1 MPGRAKKVTLNK
13 ATFVEIRHKGC
24 KPKRQTTRVLIN
36 YDKKDLQQLVSC
48 VERALQKSPSDP
60 PVRVTSLSYA
70 PVETTGGEG
79 GGVLDGT
86 PFCPQPKRQKS
97 STDARHKNVLLTQKT
112 FNPEVFWSM
121 EKVFLAAVVVR
132 EGDDEDDEEE
142 VVNDENN
149 RRLSNGSVATSNT
162 SPAGRGVGTIGNSSD
177 SPSPPAPKPPAQ
189 QGSLSPSSPP
199 QLDRVSRIGDAGK
212 RGGGGEGSGG
222 DSPAPPWTP
231 PGPVLSVA
239 GAGSL
244 TPAMSTLSSRGSTET
259 ERDGERGAGGD
270 SDNGSILDSSSSCCG
285 GGSVGRGRKQSSA
298 TATSSCA
305 STVPEGGGVGGGG
318 GSSEATDSPLASPGP
333 GKRSVLFRRA
343 SRLPPDTDR
352 NSGSSE
358 GGGGDVSSNGDD
370 RTAGAAAEE
379 AATGRGS
386 VVGGGTDSES
396 ADLVRGGGGV
406 RPASRGDPVAAHEQR
421 SKQPRGSDRDKESSR
436 SAAGQ
441 REVGSGRPGTGS
453 SSSRS
458 AAAAVKGDERRRAA
472 VDRPAGDKGLQKKR
486 PVTKTRELYPK
497 PGTTTT
503 TAASARSAAHK
514 SRSKPVTT
522 ATGCSTTTTTP
533 HKQKT
538 TTAATPAKQKPAATP
553 RKPLTTTP
561 RKPQQQP
568 VQHQSPWGA
577 KPSERRQPPFKA
589 AGAPKARLPLRTN
602 TATATSAAA
611 AGATATPGK
620 SRPKGTATAA
630 AGGSG
635 GGSGAASGE
644 GSPSPSKRGPPRVSA
659 SGHMAWERN
668 LRTVSKFQ
676 PKKKVTSLP
685 SKKEA
690 LHRAMR
696 RGGKGGGGGSGGG
709 WGGRSG
715 GAGGGGGGGG
725 GGDGD
730 GGKGEDGRPSIG
742 TWATTQNYLK
752 ILKEIS
758 GKDEE
763 ELEWLV
769 VAKKGQGVK
778 KSETRRENA
787 ETEYHRLLCE
797 ESMQE
802 AGLKLLKDRRL
813 EVALRNVGKLGEEL
827 DRLTELLEELGGQ
840 MMERAAAA
848 AEAAAQAAE
857 KEAVA
862 TAAAE
867 AAAAAAAAA
876 RASREAE
883 RARLERAR
891 GDAEEKLGRVLG
903 DIGAGKEKLRALGGT
918 VKEECRRVPG
928 GGGSAL
934 ETVEGITADVCSAR
948 ELIAPARAKS
958 GLSGIQDAAKTL
970 AEDLRKTRSGSQAAL
985 ARMEKWRERKEA
997 LPEYGQG
1004 NEVADQEKAWF
1015 EREREA
1021 NDLALQR
1028 TRKLIPVG
1036 VTRLTVAELEQH
1048 ALDAGSLYPRELTL
1062 RIKENRLLHWVVTH
1076 PDDIARSNFLRG
1088 DHAHF
1093 FTNLDKYDLVEL
1105 RAIMACLPAKFEV
1118 DADGRKAAWRELFLQ
1133 RAQSLVAQE
1142 RGDTVSGGWDPEIGA
1157 RREVQLPQLTPE
1169 QTRRKEYFYPT
1180 AAEVE
1185 DRVQKLQERQ
1195 RRLEEKQAKLAHVKD
1210 ELLPEA
1216 KEEYANVLED
1226 TRHPANKEAF
1236 RPEDLRRARDEAK
1249 SEVDRLAKEARR
1261 LEGDVSSA
1269 KRALRESPYTVDS
1282 LRAEADATRRLLS
1295 ERARKQRLLA
1305 KRKEKAAAEAA
1316 ATEAEAAAT
1325 EAEAAATAG
1334 SEPGDEVAIALA
1346 AVVTAVVEKAEDEEV
1361 EEGLEVEGAFDP
1373 TPELRSR
1380 FADKS
1385 SSLRF
1390 VTADEEARM
1399 RKEELASVFAV
1410 RDKEAAAT
1418 VAAAAATEELPAV
1431 RGASESSNAAGGG
1444 DGDQGRVVARGE
1456 GAVDGAAVAAG
1467 GGGGGGGDG
1476 SPAAGSSGMGP
1487 GRMKAFGAVLEKTL
1501 SQNLFGRAPP
1511 PGTTAAAAAAAAGT
1525 GAGGKTMPKK
1535 ATADAAAAAL
1545 TPPCKPKSKFFRSI
1559 ASPTK
1564 PPNDTGPTS
1573 LPPPPPPPPAPMM
1586 GGLLSQIRARGG
1598 GGAGDA
1604 MGGLLAQIRAAGRG
1618 DADGSPAGFLRA
1630 EKSYRQVGGHGGRDD
1645 VGVAVLA
1652 ELPWAG
1658 VVCGA
1663 SALAVSCGEVR
1674 LDRRLPRDLV
1684 LLLSPGSSGWQIDGT
1699 MACRTGSCG
1708 FSGIFSVSVARVSI
1722 SVLIRHS

>member
-1 MPGRAKKVTLNK
+1 
-13 ATFVEIRHKGC
+13 

-97 STDARHKNVLLTQKT
+97 STDARHKYVLLTRKT
-112 FNPEVFWSM
+112 FNPEVFWAM

-142 VVNDENN
+142 VVNDEND

-162 SPAGRGVGTIGNSSD
+162 SPAGRGVGTIGNTSV

-189 QGSLSPSSPP
+189 QESLSPSSPP
-199 QLDRVSRIGDAGK
+199 QLDRISRIGDAGM

-239 GAGSL
+239 GARSL

-270 SDNGSILDSSSSCCG
+270 SDNGSILDSSSSSCGG

-305 STVPEGGGVGGGG
+305 STVPEGGGADGGG
-318 GSSEATDSPLASPGP
+318 GSSSAATDSPLASPGP

-343 SRLPPDTDR
+343 SRLPTDTER

-358 GGGGDVSSNGDD
+358 GGGGGVSSNGDD

-379 AATGRGS
+379 AAAGGGS
-386 VVGGGTDSES
+386 VVGDGTDSES
-396 ADLVRGGGGV
+396 AGLVRGGGGA
-406 RPASRGDPVAAHEQR
+406 RSASRGDPVAAHEQR
-421 SKQPRGSDRDKESSR
+421 PKKPRGSDRDKESSR

-441 REVGSGRPGTGS
+441 REVGNGRPGTGS

-472 VDRPAGDKGLQKKR
+472 VDRPGGDKGLQKKR

-533 HKQKT
+533 HKQKS
-538 TTAATPAKQKPAATP
+538 TTAVTPAKQKPAATP

-602 TATATSAAA
+602 TATATAAAAAA

-620 SRPKGTATAA
+620 SRSKGTATTA
-630 AGGSG
+630 AGGIG

-644 GSPSPSKRGPPRVSA
+644 GSPSPGKRGPPRVSA

-676 PKKKVTSLP
+676 PNKKVTSLP

-696 RGGKGGGGGSGGG
+696 RGGKGGGGGGGGGSGGG

-715 GAGGGGGGGG
+715 GGGGGGGG

-758 GKDEE
+758 GKKVRERE
-763 ELEWLV
+763 KRRIERESEGVREQARARSGVELRYEDRIYTCVFVFSVLC
-769 VAKKGQGVK
+769 
-778 KSETRRENA
+778 
-787 ETEYHRLLCE
+787 RLQSLI
-797 ESMQE
+797 
-802 AGLKLLKDRRL
+802 
-813 EVALRNVGKLGEEL
+813 VALRNVGKLGKEL

-840 MMERAAAA
+840 EMSLVAKDADAEQQESAQLESAIAAAAEAATVAAEATEAAAEAAADANASPEAVDTEQMMDRAAAA

-883 RARLERAR
+883 RERLERAR

-918 VKEECRRVPG
+918 VKKECRGVPG

-958 GLSGIQDAAKTL
+958 GLSGIEDAAKTL
-970 AEDLRKTRSGSQAAL
+970 AEELRKTRSGSQAAL

-997 LPEYGQG
+997 LPEY
-1004 NEVADQEKAWF
+1004 
-1015 EREREA
+1015 
-1021 NDLALQR
+1021 
-1028 TRKLIPVG
+1028 
-1036 VTRLTVAELEQH
+1036 
-1048 ALDAGSLYPRELTL
+1048 
-1062 RIKENRLLHWVVTH
+1062 
-1076 PDDIARSNFLRG
+1076 
-1088 DHAHF
+1088 
-1093 FTNLDKYDLVEL
+1093 
-1105 RAIMACLPAKFEV
+1105 AK
-1118 DADGRKAAWRELFLQ
+1118 
-1133 RAQSLVAQE
+1133 
-1142 RGDTVSGGWDPEIGA
+1142 
-1157 RREVQLPQLTPE
+1157 
-1169 QTRRKEYFYPT
+1169 
-1180 AAEVE
+1180 
-1185 DRVQKLQERQ
+1185 
-1195 RRLEEKQAKLAHVKD
+1195 
-1210 ELLPEA
+1210 
-1216 KEEYANVLED
+1216 
-1226 TRHPANKEAF
+1226 
-1236 RPEDLRRARDEAK
+1236 
-1249 SEVDRLAKEARR
+1249 
-1261 LEGDVSSA
+1261 
-1269 KRALRESPYTVDS
+1269 
-1282 LRAEADATRRLLS
+1282 
-1295 ERARKQRLLA
+1295 
-1305 KRKEKAAAEAA
+1305 
-1316 ATEAEAAAT
+1316 
-1325 EAEAAATAG
+1325 
-1334 SEPGDEVAIALA
+1334 
-1346 AVVTAVVEKAEDEEV
+1346 
-1361 EEGLEVEGAFDP
+1361 
-1373 TPELRSR
+1373 
-1380 FADKS
+1380 
-1385 SSLRF
+1385 
-1390 VTADEEARM
+1390 
-1399 RKEELASVFAV
+1399 
-1410 RDKEAAAT
+1410 
-1418 VAAAAATEELPAV
+1418 
-1431 RGASESSNAAGGG
+1431 
-1444 DGDQGRVVARGE
+1444 
-1456 GAVDGAAVAAG
+1456 
-1467 GGGGGGGDG
+1467 
-1476 SPAAGSSGMGP
+1476 
-1487 GRMKAFGAVLEKTL
+1487 
-1501 SQNLFGRAPP
+1501 
-1511 PGTTAAAAAAAAGT
+1511 
-1525 GAGGKTMPKK
+1525 
-1535 ATADAAAAAL
+1535 
-1545 TPPCKPKSKFFRSI
+1545 
-1559 ASPTK
+1559 
-1564 PPNDTGPTS
+1564 
-1573 LPPPPPPPPAPMM
+1573 
-1586 GGLLSQIRARGG
+1586 
-1598 GGAGDA
+1598 
-1604 MGGLLAQIRAAGRG
+1604 
-1618 DADGSPAGFLRA
+1618 
-1630 EKSYRQVGGHGGRDD
+1630 
-1645 VGVAVLA
+1645 
-1652 ELPWAG
+1652 
-1658 VVCGA
+1658 
-1663 SALAVSCGEVR
+1663 
-1674 LDRRLPRDLV
+1674 
-1684 LLLSPGSSGWQIDGT
+1684 
-1699 MACRTGSCG
+1699 
-1708 FSGIFSVSVARVSI
+1708 
-1722 SVLIRHS
+1722 